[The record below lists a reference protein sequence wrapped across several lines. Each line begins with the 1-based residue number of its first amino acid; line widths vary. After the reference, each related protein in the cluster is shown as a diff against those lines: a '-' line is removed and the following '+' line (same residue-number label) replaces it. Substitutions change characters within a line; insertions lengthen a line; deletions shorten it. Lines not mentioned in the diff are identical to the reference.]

1 MDYRYFPEP
10 DLLPLNLSDEFVEDA
25 KKELV
30 ELPIDRRLRY
40 LNEYR
45 L

>member
-10 DLLPLNLSDEFVEDA
+10 DLLPITISSEMIEEA
-25 KKELV
+25 KASLV
-30 ELPIDRRLRY
+30 ELPIEKRIRY
-40 LNEYR
+40 LEKFK

>member
-10 DLLPLNLSDEFVEDA
+10 DLLPIVVSAEMVE
-25 KKELV
+25 ELKIDIP
-30 ELPIDRRLRY
+30 ELPIEKRIRY
-40 LNEYR
+40 LEKFK